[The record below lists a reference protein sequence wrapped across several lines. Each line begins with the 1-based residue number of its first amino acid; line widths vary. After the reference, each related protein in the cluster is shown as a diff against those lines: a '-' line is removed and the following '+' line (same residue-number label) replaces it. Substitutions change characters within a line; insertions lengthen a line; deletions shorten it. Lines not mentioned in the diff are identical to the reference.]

1 MIIAR
6 LQSAKHFTRTSTSL
20 YHNPGVLFALLALIY
35 TGWGVGQT
43 ERGDL
48 TC

>member
-6 LQSAKHFTRTSTSL
+6 LQSAKHFTRTSTGL
-20 YHNPGVLFALLALIY
+20 YHNTAVLFALSSLIY

-43 ERGDL
+43 EREDR